1 MLMMFKFKYLKKN
14 YFTPGIITFSFLL
27 SMLVLTG
34 CDYSGGKD
42 TITFFG
48 GKIKNPKD
56 DYVYFLKGMK
66 VLDSAKLD
74 ENSKFSFKLD
84 SLELGLY
91 TFKHGAEFQYLYL
104 EPQDSLLLYLNT
116 WDFDESL
123 IFSGKGSAEN
133 NFLINLWLQQER
145 TEKEF
150 KSNFKLD
157 EEGFSNAVE
166 EGIKKQLESYNQFLE
181 NEGEAP
187 SSFFDKLVKAGIYY
201 PFYYFKEMYPR
212 RHQRFVGNKENME
225 LSEDFYS
232 YRDQIDIND
241 ESLLDFAF
249 TPVLINTY
257 LYNLADEKYMKDPDH
272 QIFEITYMK
281 TVIDMIEVEYFK
293 NSLLAKAVWSSL
305 SDKNVSDEETQ
316 KINEFFFANCSE
328 DQYKAELKRS
338 IAQKEKIK
346 CGEAMPKLTA
356 YSLDDSEVEINDL
369 IKNSG
374 TVIYFWPQDITHVEL
389 LTNKLKYLEK
399 KHPDIV
405 FIGIER
411 SKSPEEWRKFIK
423 SHKLSQNS
431 QFRISKNSDIY
442 SWYEGDMARTI
453 VVNSQGR
460 VENGFLFFNDSKLDY
475 YLKTIN

>member
-1 MLMMFKFKYLKKN
+1 MMFKFKCLKKN

-42 TITFFG
+42 TVTFFG

-56 DYVYFLKGMK
+56 DYVYFSKGME
-66 VLDSAKLD
+66 VLDSARLD
-74 ENSKFSFKLD
+74 VNNKFSFQLD

-123 IFSGKGSAEN
+123 IFSGKGSAKN
-133 NFLINLWLQQER
+133 NYLINLWLQQER
-145 TEKEF
+145 NEKAF
-150 KSNFKLD
+150 KSNYKLD
-157 EEGFSNAVE
+157 EAGFSKVID
-166 EGIKKQLESYNQFLE
+166 EGIKKQLDQYNKFLE
-181 NEGEAP
+181 NQGDAP
-187 SSFFDKLVKAGIYY
+187 SPYFDKLVKAGIYY

-212 RHQRFVGNKENME
+212 RHQRMMGLKEKMD

-241 ESLLDFAF
+241 KSLLDFGF

-257 LYNLADEKYMKDPDH
+257 LYNIADEQYMKDPEQ
-272 QIFEITYMK
+272 QIFEITYMN
-281 TVIDMIEVEYFK
+281 TVIEKIQVESFK

-305 SDKNVSDEETQ
+305 SNKNVSDEDSR
-316 KINEFFFANCSE
+316 KIHEFFYANCSDE
-328 DQYKAELKRS
+328 KYKVELKKS

-374 TVIYFWPQDITHVEL
+374 TVIYFWPEDISHVEL
-389 LTNKLKYLEK
+389 LTSKLKYLEK
-399 KHPDIV
+399 KHPNIV

-423 SHKLSQNS
+423 SHKLSKNS
-431 QFRISKNSDIY
+431 QFRIAKNSEIY